1 MPNLLPL
8 EHLTFASQV
17 PAPKLMAKAH
27 ERARRR
33 RPNSSWQITELRTT
47 PTYGNPKNRI
57 AAPDLFNK
65 LCLLGHC
72 GAQDRSRAKHA
83 RLGPLLN
90 TKALRKRD
98 VAGNQMRHPSELT
111 ELTELTD

>member
-1 MPNLLPL
+1 MPYLLPL

-33 RPNSSWQITELRTT
+33 RPNSSWQITEVRTT
-47 PTYGNPKNRI
+47 PAYGNPKNRI

-65 LCLLGHC
+65 LCLFGNC
-72 GAQDRSRAKHA
+72 GAQDRSRSKYA
-83 RLGPLLN
+83 RFGPLLN
-90 TKALRKRD
+90 TKEGPLKERWMSREP
-98 VAGNQMRHPSELT
+98 MRHPSGLT
-111 ELTELTD
+111 ELTG